1 MDTLEKIRE
10 MSGHDLA
17 MLGIED
23 VAYVKAVTVAGDTAY
38 AVHSA
43 DGAEIAIVTDREVAF
58 VAVRQHDL
66 EPVSVH

>member
-1 MDTLEKIRE
+1 MDRLEKIRE
-10 MSGHDLA
+10 MSGRDLA

-23 VAYVKAVTVAGDTAY
+23 VAYIKAITVAGGTQY

-43 DGAEIAIVTDREVAF
+43 DGAEIAIVPNREIAF